1 MSSRNCVI
9 EIKKD
14 YDVYQLYCASWSGAT
29 ETLQRIMDEN
39 LEDEFMDLF
48 DEVFD
53 TYSGNVPTLTEVND
67 WLWFDWENIFEML
80 GIKDEEDEEED
91 DDEED

>member
-1 MSSRNCVI
+1 M

-53 TYSGNVPTLTEVND
+53 TYSGNIPTLTEVND